1 VEGTSE
7 HHNNGDREVNGIDTS
22 AGGTEPSTIAANR
35 VGLYSAI
42 LTVVTTVITFGL
54 AITAVPNSGAGCR
67 VDCVGYPY
75 LGTLSEF
82 PSDYLWMPPAMILFV
97 VYVVL
102 VASIHAQ
109 ASPQKWVYGQIGLSF
124 ALLSAVVLLGDYFV
138 QFSVVPISL
147 MNGQTEGI
155 TLLTQYNPYGVFFVL
170 EELGYL
176 LMSLSFVFLAPVFA
190 HQGRLASAVRW
201 VFVAGFVLT
210 TAFLVVISA
219 YYGLERMDRFE
230 VAAISID
237 WLVLVVNGILLS
249 VLFRR
254 RLKQSRGA
262 YARDYGDRDV
272 RGEGAP

>member
-7 HHNNGDREVNGIDTS
+7 HHNNGDREVTVIDTP

-54 AITAVPNSGAGCR
+54 AITAVPNAGAGCR

-75 LGTLSEF
+75 LDTLSEF
-82 PSDYLWMPPAMILFV
+82 PRDYLWMPPAMILVV

-102 VASIHAQ
+102 IASIHAQ

-155 TLLTQYNPYGVFFVL
+155 ALLTQYNPYGVFIVL

-230 VAAISID
+230 IAAISID

-249 VLFRR
+249 VLFRK

-262 YARDYGDRDV
+262 YTGDYGDRDE

>member
-1 VEGTSE
+1 
-7 HHNNGDREVNGIDTS
+7 
-22 AGGTEPSTIAANR
+22 
-35 VGLYSAI
+35 
-42 LTVVTTVITFGL
+42 
-54 AITAVPNSGAGCR
+54 
-67 VDCVGYPY
+67 
-75 LGTLSEF
+75 
-82 PSDYLWMPPAMILFV
+82 MILVV

-155 TLLTQYNPYGVFFVL
+155 ALLTQYNPYGVFIVL

-190 HQGRLASAVRW
+190 HQGSLASAVQW

-210 TAFLVVISA
+210 TAFLVVISV

-230 VAAISID
+230 IAAISID

-262 YARDYGDRDV
+262 YARDYGDRDE

>member
-1 VEGTSE
+1 VT
-7 HHNNGDREVNGIDTS
+7 GIDTP
-22 AGGTEPSTIAANR
+22 AEGTEPSTIAASR

-54 AITAVPNSGAGCR
+54 AITAVPNAGAGCR
-67 VDCVGYPY
+67 VNCVEYPY
-75 LGTLSEF
+75 LDTLSEF
-82 PSDYLWMPPAMILFV
+82 PRDYLWMPPAMILV
-97 VYVVL
+97 VLYVVL

-109 ASPQKWVYGQIGLSF
+109 ASPQKKVHGQIGLSF
-124 ALLSAVVLLGDYFV
+124 ALIAAGVLLSDYFV

-147 MNGQTEGI
+147 MSEQTEGLA
-155 TLLTQYNPYGVFFVL
+155 LLTQYNPYGVFIVL

-190 HQGRLASAVRW
+190 GGGRLAWTIRW

-210 TAFLVVISA
+210 TGFLVVISA
-219 YYGLERMDRFE
+219 VYGLERMDRFE
-230 VAAISID
+230 IAAISID

-262 YARDYGDRDV
+262 YTRDYGDRDE

>member
-1 VEGTSE
+1 VT
-7 HHNNGDREVNGIDTS
+7 GIDTP
-22 AGGTEPSTIAANR
+22 AEGTEPSTISASR

-54 AITAVPNSGAGCR
+54 AITAVPNAGAGCR
-67 VDCVGYPY
+67 VNCVEYPY
-75 LGTLSEF
+75 LDTLSEF
-82 PSDYLWMPPAMILFV
+82 PRDYLWMPPAMILV
-97 VYVVL
+97 VLYVVL

-109 ASPQKWVYGQIGLSF
+109 ASPQKKVHGQIGLSF
-124 ALLSAVVLLGDYFV
+124 ALIAAGVLLSDYFV

-147 MNGQTEGI
+147 MSEQTGRPRAFDPV
-155 TLLTQYNPYGVFFVL
+155 Q
-170 EELGYL
+170 
-176 LMSLSFVFLAPVFA
+176 LAPVFA
-190 HQGRLASAVRW
+190 GGGRLAWTIRW

-210 TAFLVVISA
+210 TGFLVVISA
-219 YYGLERMDRFE
+219 VYGLERMDRFE
-230 VAAISID
+230 IAAISID

-262 YARDYGDRDV
+262 YTRDYGDRDE